1 MEDVL
6 TLAIFLEQ
14 RALGMGIKEGNKDST
29 SQNSI
34 DGKQH
39 ANSIF
44 IFPPTPADTPPARQS
59 EDEAQ
64 YGYVDPDLVDMV
76 DPPGPDL
83 PTMETVESMMAS
95 LVDQGLLHGFISHGQ
110 KRFAIKSGVKQ
121 SPPLRAG
128 FPNAW
133 ATLSAKGSDE
143 VPGWVKEGQKRLG
156 GTVMHLSNARP
167 VGA

>member
-6 TLAIFLEQ
+6 ILAIFLEK
-14 RALGMGIKEGNKDST
+14 RALGMEVKEGNRDST
-29 SQNSI
+29 SHHST

-39 ANSIF
+39 TNSIF
-44 IFPPTPADTPPARQS
+44 IFLPNS
-59 EDEAQ
+59 EDEEQ
-64 YGYVDPDLVDMV
+64 HGYVDPDLVDMV
-76 DPPGPDL
+76 DPSGPDL

-110 KRFAIKSGVKQ
+110 KRFAIKGVKQQ

-143 VPGWVKEGQKRLG
+143 VPGWVREGQKRLG